1 MAFIHISSDPTKKI
15 GFVIFSDDGGYSPIH
30 SMPCYEIIDMAEYKS
45 LDCLSW
51 YLYQMYKGFS
61 LKIDYFL

>member
-1 MAFIHISSDPTKKI
+1 MRYIHISSDPTKKI
-15 GFVIFSDDGGYSPIH
+15 GYVIFSDDGGYKPTH
-30 SMPCYEIIDMAEYKS
+30 SMPCYEIIDMAKYLC

-51 YLYQMYKGFS
+51 YLYQMYKGYS